1 MHRSALAAFV
11 LVACASSGCNTIAG
25 INDPVDPPASSGSS
39 GSSGAVDGGGA
50 TSDAD
55 RFVGTWRNTKQVTA
69 VCGNAPQLSPQ
80 PDVPFRFQIAK
91 SDSGI
96 VITLASFPDCSL
108 AFTVSG
114 DVATAVAGQ
123 QCTFRLTNETDRYA
137 YLPSSTF
144 TLKTATTAELYIA
157 ANAGQ
162 VGGPTCSYEEAS
174 DYERE
179 RSTP

>member
-1 MHRSALAAFV
+1 MHRSALAVFV
-11 LVACASSGCNTIAG
+11 LAASASIGCNTIAG
-25 INDPVDPPASSGSS
+25 INDPVDPPGSSGSS
-39 GSSGAVDGGGA
+39 GSSGAVDGGS

-80 PDVPFRFQIAK
+80 ADVPFRFQIAR

-123 QCTFRLTNETDRYA
+123 QCTFQLTNETDRYA

-144 TLKTATTAELYIA
+144 TLTTATTAEVYIA
-157 ANAGQ
+157 ANATQ

-174 DYERE
+174 YYERE
-179 RSTP
+179 KSTP